1 MQLNN
6 GTCMQQLVK
15 MLAVITNYLVITMQE
30 TLDRNSH
37 AMRLV
42 WCADVGWCA
51 GGDTLLDLSA
61 AFDWVDHNI
70 VLHGLEVAFGLT
82 NTALQWIRS
91 FLTDHTQQVSY
102 CGRLSPIQCV
112 LFGVPQGSVLG
123 PLLYVL
129 YTVELELIV
138 ACHGLRRRLL
148 YGMSQGNIRQVQ
160 SVQNAT
166 ARLLTA
172 ARRREHISLP
182 IQSRVNFKLACFVFL
197 SLSGLASVVPLPF
210 MNPNCMSS
218 ILICCR
224 ILCSKILSTTSSS
237 PANISEINSNN
248 VSPSLL
254 ACVCHTVCCLM
265 LEKFK
270 YILCV
275 WADRDWLLSFVLV
288 LIYWCVAS
296 SKNVTVCWQ
305 IKLSCFSS
313 VTLLA

>member
-30 TLDRNSH
+30 ALDRNSH

-82 NTALQWIRS
+82 NTVLEWIRS

-102 CGRLSPIQCV
+102 CSRLSPIQCV

-129 YTVELELIV
+129 YTVELELIL

-148 YGMSQGNIRQVQ
+148 YGVSHGNIRQVQ
-160 SVQNAT
+160 SVQNAA

-172 ARRREHISLP
+172 ARRREHISPVPRQLHWLP

-224 ILCSKILSTTSSS
+224 ILCSKILSTTFI
-237 PANISEINSNN
+237 ACSNN
-248 VSPSLL
+248 
-254 ACVCHTVCCLM
+254 
-265 LEKFK
+265 
-270 YILCV
+270 
-275 WADRDWLLSFVLV
+275 
-288 LIYWCVAS
+288 LIP
-296 SKNVTVCWQ
+296 
-305 IKLSCFSS
+305 L
-313 VTLLA
+313 